1 MNAKTSLES
10 DVEALAAEVKELRG
24 AIDKI
29 VNLLGQTARDGGDE
43 AYRVARE
50 TGERYW
56 EDAKTRADDI
66 VHQIEE
72 KPVQSTLI
80 ALGVGLVV
88 GLLFGRH

>member
-1 MNAKTSLES
+1 MNKIEA

-43 AYRVARE
+43 AYRAARE

-56 EDAKTRADDI
+56 SDAKTTADDL
-66 VHQIEE
+66 VHRIED
-72 KPVQSTLI
+72 KPVQSTFL
-80 ALGVGLVV
+80 ALGIGLLL
-88 GLLFGRH
+88 GLLFGARR